1 MYTGLGLR
9 NDGRYALTGFC

>member
-1 MYTGLGLR
+1 LGLR